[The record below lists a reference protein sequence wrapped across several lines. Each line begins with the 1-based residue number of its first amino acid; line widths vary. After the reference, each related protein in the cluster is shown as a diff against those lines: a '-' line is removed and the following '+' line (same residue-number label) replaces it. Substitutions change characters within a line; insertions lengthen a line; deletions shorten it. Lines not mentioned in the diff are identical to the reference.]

1 MSHDKIETVTEI
13 PVCASNKSVANILS
27 AQYGHL
33 ESGEVRA
40 LLEQMHSPVWSND
53 ELLDTFEVS
62 HFEPPYV
69 HVIRKEDGRRGT
81 VMFTDS
87 PRFYFAFSDTK
98 EHE

>member
-1 MSHDKIETVTEI
+1 MSHDKFDAVTAI
-13 PVCASNKSVANILS
+13 PVCATNKSVADILK

-40 LLEQMHSPVWSND
+40 LLEQSHSPVWSND

-69 HVIRKEDGRRGT
+69 HVIRKTDGQRGT
-81 VMFTDS
+81 VMFIDS
-87 PRFYFAFSDTK
+87 PRFYFAFSDVTAND
-98 EHE
+98 